1 MEIKMKAYLKKK
13 LFLIIKN
20 GRINYFKIRKQIKN
34 MIIVVFCWN
43 GKVKQKMVSIYYLIF
58 LIFYRD
64 YSLRNLLSIKINIK
78 LSISLNRI

>member
-43 GKVKQKMVSIYYLIF
+43 GKVKQKMVF
-58 LIFYRD
+58 
-64 YSLRNLLSIKINIK
+64 KINLI
-78 LSISLNRI
+78 I

>member
-64 YSLRNLLSIKINIK
+64 YSLRNLLSLKINIK